1 MKNEGFLNLAN
12 IPDYN
17 EEDLFIASQW
27 LWNLPHE
34 EKEKITRKFY
44 RGIVK
49 VSKGDPSQKTFL
61 EIGDESFDEK
71 AKLPRLYEKIY
82 WPYND
87 QGFKEIISKYQKIFQ
102 AIFCCFR
109 LHLPPNHLAGSNLT
123 MLSKLSKTRLRTH
136 YCSVRPNKFLD
147 AAFHRFDGGNKQKE
161 GMVRTSTAKRGVFL
175 GSR

>member
-49 VSKGDPSQKTFL
+49 VSKGDPSHKTFL

-82 WPYND
+82 WPCND
-87 QGFKEIISKYQKIFQ
+87 QGFKEMILKYQKIYYDNSLYLMNL
-102 AIFCCFR
+102 IGEG
-109 LHLPPNHLAGSNLT
+109 LGLGSN
-123 MLSKLSKTRLRTH
+123 
-136 YCSVRPNKFLD
+136 Y
-147 AAFHRFDGGNKQKE
+147 FDHLF
-161 GMVRTSTAKRGVFL
+161 V
-175 GSR
+175 